1 MLKNDVVR
9 FQESRREFLERLAAG
24 GVMVAAGAVPGLAAE
39 PDPHIKDIV
48 ASTITVDMHN
58 HGVIGS
64 APTPVAANTSGNAR
78 PSGRVALQR
87 DPDAAIAMRR
97 AGYSAICLAYAPD
110 GRLMQVGAGDAAPGT
125 RSNLIRDP
133 KPGEM
138 YQAHSDYLDQMDAAL
153 TTLKLA
159 RALTYAD
166 LEAAHKQRQ
175 PIVIQDAEG
184 ADFLEKGHLDR
195 LEEAYKRGIR
205 KLQLVHYAVN
215 DIGDYQIGP
224 AVHRGLSDFGADA
237 VKECHRL
244 GIIVDTAHC
253 TFDTVEGV
261 VKASSKPILLSHTA
275 VAGSKAQGSFWA
287 DNFRGGLPTMQ
298 ARQVT
303 PEHARAVAGTGGV
316 VGIWHLFSSV
326 EKYVQGVREM
336 VDIIGADHVGIGMDW
351 PTEGINFI
359 WPGQSVGA
367 MFAVIGEMRR
377 QGFSKEDCSKIAGGN
392 FCRVFRAHA

>member
-1 MLKNDVVR
+1 MLKNDAVR

-24 GVMVAAGAVPGLAAE
+24 GVMVAAGAVPGLAAQ
-39 PDPHIKDIV
+39 PDPQVTDIV

-64 APTPVAANTSGNAR
+64 APAANTSGNAR

-87 DPDAAIAMRR
+87 DPDAVIAMRR

-133 KPGEM
+133 QPGEM

-195 LEEAYKRGIR
+195 LEEAYKRGLR

-253 TFDTVEGV
+253 TFDTVEGA

-336 VDIIGADHVGIGMDW
+336 VEIIGADHVGIGMDW
-351 PTEGINFI
+351 PTERINFI
-359 WPGQSVGA
+359 WPGQSDGT
-367 MFAVIGEMRR
+367 MFAVIGEMLR